1 MHGHWQRTYKNIP
14 THLTSLE
21 AANIPKHAQ
30 VRFQLFVR
38 SGLSMLLNSLACV
51 DI

>member
-1 MHGHWQRTYKNIP
+1 MHGHEQRTYKNIP

-21 AANIPKHAQ
+21 ATSIQKHDQ
-30 VRFQLFVR
+30 VIIQPFVR
-38 SGLSMLLNSLACV
+38 SGLSMLLNSLARV